1 MNQLSD
7 DTTITRRICEEIKDG
22 IRQGRYGPGAR
33 LPSTRTLAAE
43 WGVSRTTVTAAYG
56 QLIAEGYLD
65 TRPGARSHRRPSRIF
80 QGRWS
85 TSSTSHR
92 GPMRADHLRMDAA
105 DRATGAERRGHDS
118 SAAPGV
124 WHLGF

>member
-56 QLIAEGYLD
+56 QLIAEGYLE
-65 TRPGARSHRRPSRIF
+65 TRPGARATASL
-80 QGRWS
+80 
-85 TSSTSHR
+85 
-92 GPMRADHLRMDAA
+92 ADFSGSLEHIIDLA
-105 DRATGAERRGHDS
+105 
-118 SAAPGV
+118 
-124 WHLGF
+124 